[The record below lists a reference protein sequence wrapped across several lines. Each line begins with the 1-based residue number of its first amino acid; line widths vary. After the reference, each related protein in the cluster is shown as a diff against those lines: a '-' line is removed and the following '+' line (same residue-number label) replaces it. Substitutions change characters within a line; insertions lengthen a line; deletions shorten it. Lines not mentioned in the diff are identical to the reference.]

1 MSVLFKE
8 KIMIYQIDTRFYENC
23 QRTYYADSF
32 KEAYEMFRK
41 LGTKLIRTDPLIT
54 SKMYERKQGE
64 MRYGVYYCGSNQIA
78 KTIEISMKPY
88 QGNQEV
94 QVVLPSDALE
104 DLHWAIFSRD
114 MVECIPGVNDMKFH
128 YGDKYKR

>member
-1 MSVLFKE
+1 
-8 KIMIYQIDTRFYENC
+8 MIYQIDVCFYDDC
-23 QRTYYADSF
+23 QKTYYAASF

-64 MRYGVYYCGSNQIA
+64 IRYGVYYCGPDQMA
-78 KTIEISMKPY
+78 KTVEISMKPY
-88 QGNQEV
+88 QGNQGV
-94 QVVLPSDALE
+94 QVVQPSDALK

-114 MVECIPGVNDMKFH
+114 MLGCIPGVNDIKFH

>member
-1 MSVLFKE
+1 
-8 KIMIYQIDTRFYENC
+8 
-23 QRTYYADSF
+23 
-32 KEAYEMFRK
+32 MFRK

-94 QVVLPSDALE
+94 QVVLPSDALK
-104 DLHWAIFSRD
+104 DLHWTIFSRD